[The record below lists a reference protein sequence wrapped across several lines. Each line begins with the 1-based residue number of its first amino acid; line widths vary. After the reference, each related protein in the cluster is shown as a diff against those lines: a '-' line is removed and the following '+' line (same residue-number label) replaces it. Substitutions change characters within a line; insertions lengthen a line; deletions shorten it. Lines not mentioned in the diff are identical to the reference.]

1 MEETPTQEVVE
12 EVSTNP
18 EPEVEEQQAADAPTQ
33 DVPAE
38 PQEETQEEPA
48 AEAEEPAPQEPSRRE
63 QLRIQQLLDKYGEPK
78 AKPEAPG
85 IPDALDYNSALDA
98 DPTVIK
104 QFEEDRKKYGEELYK
119 RGLQQAESIQFHTR
133 LEIDTPRVE
142 AKYPQLNSESDQF
155 DPRIADALNRQYL
168 EYVGYRQQPD
178 GSSVVERPGI
188 RYADFIDA
196 QFELANAIAS
206 EKVVK
211 SSQNIA
217 KQAAATGLRPDGST
231 AKRLDLT
238 KAPEQMTDEELDAVL
253 GTLPK

>member
-33 DVPAE
+33 DVPVEE

-48 AEAEEPAPQEPSRRE
+48 AEAPEEQPSRRE
-63 QLRIQQLLDKYGEPK
+63 SLRIQQLLDKYGEPK

-85 IPDALDYNSALDA
+85 LPDTLDYNSALDA
-98 DPTVIK
+98 DPEAIK
-104 QFEEDRKKYGEELYK
+104 KFEDDRRRYGEELYK

-168 EYVGYRQQPD
+168 EYVGYRQQQD
-178 GSSVVERPGI
+178 GSSVVARPGI

-196 QFELANAIAS
+196 QFELANVIAS

-217 KQAAATGLRPDGST
+217 KQAATTGLRPDGST
-231 AKRLDLT
+231 AKRLDLN

-253 GTLPK
+253 GILPK